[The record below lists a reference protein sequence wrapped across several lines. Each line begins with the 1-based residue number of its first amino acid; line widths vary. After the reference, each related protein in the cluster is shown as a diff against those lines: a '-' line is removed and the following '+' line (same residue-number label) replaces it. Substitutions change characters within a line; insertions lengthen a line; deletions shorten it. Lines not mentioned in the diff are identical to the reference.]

1 MAISMYSASVPVC
14 LRMLG
19 NLSVFLDKAEAFCT
33 AKKIDPSVLLGAR
46 LAPDMLP
53 LSKQIHIACDASKF
67 AVSRI
72 VGIEAPKFDDSETSI
87 AEFKARI
94 AATAAF
100 LKTITP
106 DQINGTEEKEV
117 QVPIRGTPV
126 TFKAEAY
133 LKHFAMANMWFHVT
147 TAYNIL
153 RHNGVELGK
162 MDFLGSPSQSA

>member
-1 MAISMYSASVPVC
+1 MAMTMYTASVPVC
-14 LRMLG
+14 IRMLS
-19 NLSVFLDKAEAFCT
+19 NLSTFLDKAEAFCI
-33 AKKIDPSVLLGAR
+33 AKKVEPSVLLAAR

-72 VGIEAPKFDDSETSI
+72 IGTDAPKFEDNETSI
-87 AEFKARI
+87 PEFKARI
-94 AATAAF
+94 AATIAY
-100 LKTITP
+100 LKTIKP
-106 DQINGTEEKEV
+106 EQLNGTEDKDV
-117 QVPIRGTPV
+117 QVPIRGTPM

-133 LKHFAMANMWFHVT
+133 LKHFAMANMWFHVS

-162 MDFLGSPSQSA
+162 MDFLGSQS

>member
-1 MAISMYSASVPVC
+1 MAMTMYTASVPVC
-14 LRMLG
+14 IRMLS
-19 NLSVFLDKAEAFCT
+19 NLGTFLDKAEAFCI
-33 AKKIDPSVLLGAR
+33 AKKVEPSVLLAAR

-72 VGIEAPKFDDSETSI
+72 IGIDAPKFEDNETSI
-87 AEFKARI
+87 PEFKERI
-94 AATAAF
+94 AATITF
-100 LKTITP
+100 LKTIKP
-106 DQINGTEEKEV
+106 EQLNGTEDKDV
-117 QVPIRGTPV
+117 QVPIRGTPM

-133 LKHFAMANMWFHVT
+133 LKHFAMANMWFHVS

-162 MDFLGSPSQSA
+162 MDFLGSQS

>member
-1 MAISMYSASVPVC
+1 MAMTMYTASVPVC
-14 LRMLG
+14 IRMLG

-33 AKKIDPSVLLGAR
+33 AKKIEPNVLLAAR

-72 VGIEAPKFDDSETSI
+72 IGIEAPKFDDSETSI

-94 AATAAF
+94 AATIAF

-106 DQINGTEEKEV
+106 EQLNGTEEKDV
-117 QVPIRGTPV
+117 QVPIRGVPMA
-126 TFKAEAY
+126 FKAEAY
-133 LKHFAMANMWFHVT
+133 LKHFAMANMWFHVS

-162 MDFLGSPSQSA
+162 MDFLGSQS

>member
-1 MAISMYSASVPVC
+1 MAMTMYTASVPVC
-14 LRMLG
+14 IRMLS
-19 NLSVFLDKAEAFCT
+19 NLSTFLDKAEAFCI
-33 AKKIDPSVLLGAR
+33 AKKVEPSVLLAAR

-72 VGIEAPKFDDSETSI
+72 VGIDAPKFEDNETSI
-87 AEFKARI
+87 PEFKERI
-94 AATAAF
+94 AATIAF
-100 LKTITP
+100 LKTIKP
-106 DQINGTEEKEV
+106 EQLNGTEDKDV
-117 QVPIRGTPV
+117 QVPIRGTPM

-133 LKHFAMANMWFHVT
+133 LKHFAMANMWFHVS

-162 MDFLGSPSQSA
+162 MDFLGSQS